1 MKSKNLRAFLFLH
14 IFFWI
19 GIATAQ
25 SDPYAVRDKDVV
37 YSPSRPE
44 LIKPDPSKPFT
55 EEGKKIITK
64 ESSLQKS
71 TPDESKK
78 MIIKDSA
85 VQKNSTESKVQ
96 LFDDAKKK
104 CIELGF
110 RAGTDRFGNCV
121 LTLTK

>member
-1 MKSKNLRAFLFLH
+1 MKPKNFRAFLFLH

-19 GIATAQ
+19 GIVTAQ

-37 YSPSRPE
+37 YSPFRDE
-44 LIKPDPSKPFT
+44 LTKPDPSKPFA
-55 EEGKKIITK
+55 EESKKIIIK
-64 ESSLQKS
+64 ETSLQKS

-78 MIIKDSA
+78 MLLKDSA
-85 VQKNSTESKVQ
+85 VQKKSTESKFQ

-110 RAGTDRFGNCV
+110 RAGGV
-121 LTLTK
+121 